1 MKRILT
7 MATVAALLA
16 VFSAG
21 AALAESD
28 PAIRGTNAGEGL
40 YGSRYND
47 LIYGYGGA
55 DLIYGYAG
63 RDTIF
68 GGSERG
74 WGDKILGGGSSDKI
88 LGQAGDDALYGQ
100 RGNDKIN
107 GGRGHDVISGGP
119 GRDILNGGPSTDRI
133 NAQDGRTDVI
143 IVCRNERDKIFY
155 DRGIDILRYC
165 EGSYKASKTVSS
177 EAPSSSSPNL
187 TTQPA
192 PVSLFGNSGKV
203 LVEHGSS
210 EQCISSKDLKAHAKH
225 GDEII
230 NPAGCSG
237 S

>member
-7 MATVAALLA
+7 MVAVAALLA

-28 PAIRGTNAGEGL
+28 RAIRGTNAGEGL

-88 LGQAGDDALYGQ
+88 RGQGGDDALYGQ

-107 GGRGHDVISGGP
+107 GGRGHDLISGGP
-119 GRDILNGGPSTDRI
+119 GRDVLNGGPNTDQV
-133 NAQDGRTDVI
+133 NARDGRRDVI
-143 IVCRNERDKIFY
+143 ILCGNERDKIYY
-155 DRGIDILRYC
+155 DRGIDILRFC
-165 EGSYKASKTVSS
+165 EGSYSASKTDSG
-177 EAPSSSSPNL
+177 EAPSSSASNL
-187 TTQPA
+187 TTQRP
-192 PVSLFGNSGKV
+192 PTSLFDHSGEV
-203 LVEHGSS
+203 LVEHRGE
-210 EQCISSKDLKAHAKH
+210 EQCIPEKDLKDHAKH

-230 NPAGCSG
+230 NPASCTS